1 VKKEEKVFDLKKR
14 SYDWSLGVIELCES
28 LPTTGFGRV
37 INSQLLRSATSVV
50 ANITEGKSGL
60 SKKDFVKCYGI
71 SLKKCNE
78 SHLWLQHILDKLSV
92 REGHAKAL
100 QEEAEE
106 LAKILASIIIK
117 SRKTLN

>member
-1 VKKEEKVFDLKKR
+1 MKKEDKEFDLKKR
-14 SYDWSLGVIELCES
+14 SYSWSLGIIELCES
-28 LPTTGFGRV
+28 LPPRGIGRV
-37 INSQLLRSATSVV
+37 ITDQLLRSATSVV

-71 SLKKCNE
+71 SLKECNE
-78 SHLWLQHILDKLSV
+78 SHLWLQYVLDKVSI
-92 REGHAKAL
+92 RRDKPKAL
-100 QEEAEE
+100 QDEAEE